1 MHTTPSCPA
10 WPTEPD
16 TYATVDDTPMNRFP
30 LEDIY
35 VWIVAGLG
43 LVCWLIIV
51 VVVSSLGA
59 S

>member
-1 MHTTPSCPA
+1 MRTTPSCPA
-10 WPTEPD
+10 WPAEPD
-16 TYATVDDTPMNRFP
+16 TYTAVDDTPMNRSP

-51 VVVSSLGA
+51 VVVSSCMA

>member
-1 MHTTPSCPA
+1 
-10 WPTEPD
+10 
-16 TYATVDDTPMNRFP
+16 MNRFP

-35 VWIVAGLG
+35 VWVVAGLG
-43 LVCWLIIV
+43 MVCWLIIV